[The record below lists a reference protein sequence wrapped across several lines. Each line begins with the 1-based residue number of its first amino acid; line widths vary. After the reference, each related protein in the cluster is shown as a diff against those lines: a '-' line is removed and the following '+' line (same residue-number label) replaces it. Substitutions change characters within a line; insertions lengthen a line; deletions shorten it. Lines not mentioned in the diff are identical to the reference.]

1 MMPPL
6 MATQTGMETAMAEMA
21 VAMVTVEMAAMV
33 AEVVMV
39 AVVVV
44 VALCDQNSLKNV
56 AF

>member
-1 MMPPL
+1 

>member
-1 MMPPL
+1 MV
-6 MATQTGMETAMAEMA
+6 TEMA
-21 VAMVTVEMAAMV
+21 VMVAATEMAATAEME

-39 AVVVV
+39 VVAV